1 MNCYNLVSC
10 NPLLYPDI
18 LDLCHRGT
26 HPQQGRVVYID
37 EGLVDPSKTYTLT
50 FIGVDTCVCSTYMPK
65 LVTTTQDTCAP
76 SYGIFKYVN
85 CETGVSR
92 NFGFPV
98 ADPINA
104 ALRVDGTCDC
114 WLFSGEEANAEE
126 LITSYTEYSSCN
138 ECLETR
144 EAELCPS
151 AERTIG
157 YAVRV
162 NLPDSPPPDRGFTK
176 CCYTNL
182 VLADVSDT
190 DEYKNDFSGCYFK
203 RETPSSTVVFKLVN
217 TQTLTEYFLNSDT
230 YGIFQPF
237 GGVQEDLSYYIVE
250 WRKVLTLLGA
260 GSYQIKKEV
269 DIAGIS
275 VDIFSNT
282 YTLKPFSIDT
292 ADKTVRLDSYMDGR
306 LINIDTDFK
315 GSGYKTSVRLRGFF
329 GRNERS
335 FEQDNIAQ
343 RDYNVIQNTMSS
355 KSTYQFQGLQIPEC
369 ITDEIWNFLI
379 FGNELVISDYNKN
392 NHSYKYELIPV
403 ILEDN
408 SGTEFFVLDRAV
420 NINLQFTDRR
430 QNSRKINC

>member
-10 NPLLYPDI
+10 NNSLYPDI

-26 HPQQGRVVYID
+26 HPQQGRVVYIN
-37 EGLVDPSKTYTLT
+37 EGAVDPSKTYTLT
-50 FIGVDTCVCSTYMPK
+50 FVGANACVCSAYIPK
-65 LVTTTQDTCAP
+65 LITTTQDSCTP

-85 CETGVSR
+85 CETGVSI
-92 NFGFPV
+92 NFGFPSG
-98 ADPINA
+98 DPVNV
-104 ALRVDGTCDC
+104 ALRKNGDCDC
-114 WLFSGEEANAEE
+114 WQFAGEEATANE
-126 LITSYTEYSSCN
+126 LISAYTEYSSCN

-144 EAELCPS
+144 EAEICPT
-151 AERTIG
+151 ADRTIG

-162 NLPDSPPPDRGFTK
+162 NLPDSPKPDRDFSK
-176 CCYTNL
+176 CCYLNL
-182 VLADVSDT
+182 ALADVSDA

-217 TQTLTEYFLNSDT
+217 TATLAEYFLNSDT
-230 YGIFQPF
+230 YGTFQAF
-237 GGVQEDLSYYIVE
+237 GGVQADLSYYIVE

-260 GSYQIKKEV
+260 GTYQIKKEV

-292 ADKTVRLDSYMDGR
+292 ADKTIRLDSYMDGK
-306 LINIDTDFK
+306 LIDIETDFK
-315 GSGYKTSVRLRGFF
+315 GTGYKTSVRLRGFF

-343 RDYNVIQNTMSS
+343 RDYNLVQNTMSS

-369 ITDEIWNFLI
+369 ITEEIWNFMI

-403 ILEDN
+403 VLEDN
-408 SGTEFFVLDRAV
+408 SGTEFFVLDRPV

>member
-1 MNCYNLVSC
+1 LVSC

-18 LDLCHRGT
+18 LNLCHRGT

-37 EGLVDPSKTYTLT
+37 EGLVDPLKTYTLL
-50 FIGVDTCVCSTYMPK
+50 FIGADTCVCDTYVPK
-65 LVTTTQDTCAP
+65 LVTTTQDNCTP

-114 WLFSGEEANAEE
+114 WLFSGEEANADE
-126 LITSYTEYSSCN
+126 LITAYTEYSSCN

-144 EAELCPS
+144 ESELCPS

-162 NLPDSPPPDRGFTK
+162 NLPDSPAPDRGFSK

-182 VLADVSDT
+182 VLADISDT
-190 DEYKNDFSGCYFK
+190 DEYKNDFAGAYFK

-237 GGVQEDLSYYIVE
+237 GGVQADLSYYIVE

-260 GSYQIKKEV
+260 GTYQIKKEV

-343 RDYNVIQNTMSS
+343 RDYNLIQNTMSS